1 MSDARKERRA
11 AFVRGFWSGLAGPV
25 SLFAEPRRVEPVKI
39 EIKKLHR
46 SIANPVE
53 AMRSDWMQVGADID
67 GAIQGYKAKNAG

>member
-1 MSDARKERRA
+1 MSNSKENRA

-25 SLFAEPRRVEPVKI
+25 SLFAEPRRVQPVKI

-53 AMRSDWMQVGADID
+53 AMHSDWSQVGADLYA
-67 GAIQGYKAKNAG
+67 AIKKQKQAT